1 MEAWT
6 TKFWIAG
13 LLACANIA
21 VFEHFFTMFM
31 PLVLL
36 TGSTAALRVH
46 VHDGLHRLL
55 YQQKPARKWTTPS
68 MSADWGD
75 SLEELARKLAATGY
89 FIDPVMTQVVFL
101 AAKLQ
106 KPLLLEGPAGSG
118 KTQLALSVAAAGNTH
133 VERLQCYR
141 GVTEDKAI
149 GRFDEGLQRLYMEF
163 SKGQHENWQMVQAN
177 LKGRDFFR
185 AGPLM
190 RALECE
196 RPCVLLIDE
205 LDKVDDGFEPM
216 LLEILSAWQL
226 SIPEF
231 GTVAAKSIPFVVLT
245 SNEERRL
252 GDPIRRRSLYV
263 RVEHPTPE
271 REAEIIASRTPKADE
286 KFHREMAGIAL
297 SFRNYSLEK
306 PPSVS
311 EMIDFANAL
320 QLLGADHV
328 TEEHRDVLLPFLAKT
343 EKDRRHL
350 LLREGFKSLL
360 DDGARFAQS
369 LMLPGRPTS

>member
-1 MEAWT
+1 MFESFDELME
-6 TKFWIAG
+6 
-13 LLACANIA
+13 
-21 VFEHFFTMFM
+21 
-31 PLVLL
+31 
-36 TGSTAALRVH
+36 
-46 VHDGLHRLL
+46 RL
-55 YQQKPARKWTTPS
+55 K
-68 MSADWGD
+68 
-75 SLEELARKLAATGY
+75 ATGY
-89 FIDPVMTQVVFL
+89 FIDPVMTRIVFL

-118 KTQLALSVAAAGNTH
+118 KTQLAVSVAQAAGTH
-133 VERLQCYR
+133 IERLQCYR

-149 GRFDEGLQRLYMEF
+149 GRFDESLQRLYMEF
-163 SKGQHENWQMVQAN
+163 SKGNGESGSWRELQAN

-185 AGPLM
+185 PGPLM

-196 RPCVLLIDE
+196 KPCVLLIDE
-205 LDKVDDGFEPM
+205 LDKVDEGFEAL

-231 GTVAAKSIPFVVLT
+231 GTVEAKSIPFVVLT

-271 REAEIIASRTPKADE
+271 REAEIIASRTPGAGIE
-286 KFHREMAGIAL
+286 FHREIAGIAR

-320 QLLGADHV
+320 RLMGSDHV
-328 TEEHRDVLLPFLAKT
+328 TEEQRDVLLPFLAKT

-350 LLREGFKSLL
+350 LLREGFQSLL
-360 DDGARFAQS
+360 VDGARYAQDLDPS
-369 LMLPGRPTS
+369 GGAAL